1 MQFFWCFD
9 IFYLKK
15 TPLLGITLKDEL
27 SCMIVNNIEASSDL
41 LKSIDNLLNT
51 ISRRLELS
59 EKSLRLILKRN
70 AISEPVQFLWYQL

>member
-1 MQFFWCFD
+1 
-9 IFYLKK
+9 
-15 TPLLGITLKDEL
+15 
-27 SCMIVNNIEASSDL
+27 MIVNNIEASSDL